1 MFVAGGGSWLA
12 VTGSDRTRRDAAQ
25 LVCARGY
32 ASSTGEEAEEHE
44 HEEARGRHVRG
55 RRRGGRA
62 PGAAMFVAGVGRS
75 RGSTGRGPG
84 CLAPNFP
91 YVLSAATM
99 DPIVAHGWSSSEEWL
114 EIEEIDEGQKCHFPL
129 PVYAVRS
136 SWRAMSAKMA
146 RMYQTLYLDG
156 KYKMSNFKSAI

>member
-1 MFVAGGGSWLA
+1 MFVVGGGIWLA
-12 VTGSDRTRRDAAQ
+12 GTGSDRARRDAAQ
-25 LVCARGY
+25 LVCGRGC
-32 ASSTGEEAEEHE
+32 ASSTGEEA
-44 HEEARGRHVRG
+44 EEARGRHVRG

-62 PGAAMFVAGVGRS
+62 PGATMFVAGVGRS

-99 DPIVAHGWSSSEEWL
+99 DPIVAHGWSSSEEWI

-136 SWRAMSAKMA
+136 SWRATSAKMA